1 MSSSFFRFI
10 RYLSSD
16 PFTTT
21 TIMIRNYYYCF
32 IISIFISYILQIN
45 TQSNVTNETVD
56 QPIPQ
61 TRSRWNLFSRLLS
74 INNST
79 NRRIAPSLDPN
90 QTAQLARKLG
100 ANAMMSSFLFSFSV
114 VPLLMAITSLFTP
127 APHGFYGRYKRALV
141 NESHLYRHLP
151 LRNRDDTRRFLSLF
165 ETTLMVR

>member
-1 MSSSFFRFI
+1 
-10 RYLSSD
+10 
-16 PFTTT
+16 
-21 TIMIRNYYYCF
+21 MIRNYYYCF
-32 IISIFISYILQIN
+32 IILIFISYILQIN

-74 INNST
+74 NNNST

-151 LRNRDDTRRFLSLF
+151 LMNRDDTRRFLSLF